1 MAIFFVTER
10 YLKLYGMITSNVDA
24 SDFTPLIQFASKA
37 FVKKQIGSY
46 FFNDLLTKY
55 NNQTLNQYETELVE
69 IMQFAIAWRATAEA
83 TLSLTYQLKNKGLQ
97 KQNDDNSESVD
108 KEEATFMY
116 DQYIQKAQY
125 FELEL
130 KQFLLDNKNDYPVY
144 LDKLNKDSQ
153 IKNDQYN
160 AKGDQFNEGTGM
172 III

>member
-1 MAIFFVTER
+1 MIYFVTER
-10 YLKLYGMITSNVDA
+10 YLKLYGMITNNVDA

-46 FFNDLLTKY
+46 FFDDLLAKY
-55 NNQTLNQYETELVE
+55 NAQTLSANE
-69 IMQFAIAWRATAEA
+69 IEVVDIMKFAIAWRATAEA
-83 TLSLTYQLKNKGLQ
+83 VLSLSYQLKNKGIQ
-97 KQNDDNSESVD
+97 RQRDDNSDAAEMN
-108 KEEATFMY
+108 EITFMY
-116 DQYIQKAQY
+116 DNYIQKAQY

-144 LDKLNKDSQ
+144 LDKLNKDSI
-153 IKNDQYN
+153 IKNDYCN

>member
-1 MAIFFVTER
+1 MVYFITEKF
-10 YLKLYGMITSNVDA
+10 LKLYGIITSNVDA

-55 NNQTLNQYETELVE
+55 NNQTLSPDEVEVVE
-69 IMQFAIAWRATAEA
+69 IMQFAIAWRACAEA
-83 TLSLTYQLKNKGLQ
+83 GVTLSWQLKNKGYQ
-97 KQNDDNSESVD
+97 VQNDDNSEAP
-108 KEEATFMY
+108 EAKTVWELY
-116 DQYIQKAQY
+116 DHYIQKALY

-144 LDKLNKDSQ
+144 LDKLNKDSI
-153 IKNDQYN
+153 IKNDYCN